1 MDEKLTE
8 CVIVAIDAMI
18 QKWVSCLVGLFF
30 EIDLRDVSV
39 VLSFELV
46 SSF

>member
-1 MDEKLTE
+1 MDKKLIE
-8 CVIVAIDAMI
+8 CVIVSIDAMI

-30 EIDLRDVSV
+30 EIDLRDDSV
-39 VLSFELV
+39 VLSLDLV